1 MPEGAFPATR
11 YSVLSRMRDE
21 DPGVRREALSAIVE
35 AYWKPAYKHI
45 RLKWKA
51 SPDEARDLTQTF
63 FASLL
68 ERELL
73 SRYDPGK
80 AAFRTYLRTCIDGVV
95 ANERKSASRVKRGG
109 ESQIVSLDFQQ
120 AESEVAL
127 TAAEPVE
134 EVFYREWQ
142 RQMFSLAVEDLR
154 RHCEQTGRQ
163 VRFLL
168 FERYDLAAG
177 EGPSYEALAAEFRIP
192 VTAVTNHMAWAR
204 RELRRCL
211 WARLAVITAGEPELS
226 AEASRLMGRP

>member
-1 MPEGAFPATR
+1 
-11 YSVLSRMRDE
+11 MRDE

-51 SPDEARDLTQTF
+51 GPDEARDLTQTF

-109 ESQIVSLDFQQ
+109 QLQILPLDFQQ

-127 TAAEPVE
+127 IRAEAVE

-177 EGPSYEALAAEFRIP
+177 ERPSYEALAAEFRIP
-192 VTAVTNHMAWAR
+192 ATAVTNHMAWAR

-211 WARLAVITAGEPELS
+211 WERLAVITSGDSELS